1 MYGQDALASRS
12 PRKLRTFFAENSLVK
27 ADADRVLLGIAARRG
42 DTKIIIGP
50 MGRQCFDLAGDPGER
65 HSLATQSPC
74 GEQRFEEVERWR
86 KEMQVL
92 GESLGEVGTGAI
104 PVDREEQLRAL
115 GYLE

>member
-50 MGRQCFDLAGDPGER
+50 MGRQCFELPGPAAGPGGR
-65 HSLATQSPC
+65 TRGGDSQSRPN
-74 GEQRFEEVERWR
+74 
-86 KEMQVL
+86 
-92 GESLGEVGTGAI
+92 AI
-104 PVDREEQLRAL
+104 PCWLRAHT
-115 GYLE
+115 EEEISNT